1 MARSAGRSAE
11 RPRYDAIGHVPR
23 EVMRSLEDRMQAV
36 EEKVRGAA
44 DSGRPRAVAENPMLT
59 SLRAAAEKAAD
70 QLTKAKAAGDPKRIS
85 EAEANLASRQEFLAA
100 AEKAGSRR

>member
-1 MARSAGRSAE
+1 
-11 RPRYDAIGHVPR
+11 
-23 EVMRSLEDRMQAV
+23 MQAV

-70 QLTKAKAAGDPKRIS
+70 QLAKAKAAGTPSGS
-85 EAEANLASRQEFLAA
+85 EPRRTWPAA
-100 AEKAGSRR
+100 GVPGRRGEGRRAPLSPPHPAPTSSGAA